1 MQRGVVIAWAV
12 GEGIIVYRAIKLQRP
27 PLPSELLASS
37 ALFVALAIVG
47 EAAPALATALA
58 AGVDIAA
65 YLQLFPTAATNT
77 ASASAVGQAAGAG
90 AALGAA
96 AA

>member
-1 MQRGVVIAWAV
+1 MQRGIIMAWAV
-12 GEGIIVYRAIKLQRP
+12 GEGIIIYRAIKLQRP

-37 ALFVALAIVG
+37 GLFVALAIVG

-58 AGVDIAA
+58 VGVDVAA
-65 YLQLFPTAATNT
+65 YLQLFPTAPTTT

-90 AALGAA
+90 AALGSAA
-96 AA
+96 A